1 MYKRIVSVLLFTA
14 LCSAMWAQISV
25 NRLFNEFSG
34 AENVEKVKLGGL
46 LMSVAKTFERE
57 NEELANISGIKV
69 LSLEEC
75 SPEVKQRFN
84 ERVSKL
90 RDNRYETFLNTNDGS
105 ERTKILLRFD
115 KDLIRELVIVTS
127 GDDPALISITGKIDP
142 KDIEKWSSKKRDG
155 EQ

>member
-46 LMSVAKTFERE
+46 LMSVAKTFERG
-57 NEELANISGIKV
+57 NGELANISGIKV

-90 RDNRYETFLNTNDGS
+90 RDNRYETFLNTNDGR
-105 ERTKILLRFD
+105 ERTKFCFVS
-115 KDLIRELVIVTS
+115 IRI
-127 GDDPALISITGKIDP
+127 
-142 KDIEKWSSKKRDG
+142 
-155 EQ
+155 

>member
-1 MYKRIVSVLLFTA
+1 
-14 LCSAMWAQISV
+14 
-25 NRLFNEFSG
+25 
-34 AENVEKVKLGGL
+34 
-46 LMSVAKTFERE
+46 
-57 NEELANISGIKV
+57 V

-90 RDNRYETFLNTNDGS
+90 RDNRYETFLNTNDGR

-155 EQ
+155 ER